1 MEQLLPGGYRVEGTR
16 VVAPDGTV
24 YGNIWAGGNHDGPG
38 ADADVDGDT
47 STTTSSEYDDDDA
60 DAPVINYAK
69 PEYWDERYGGDHE
82 PFDWLFQ
89 FEHFEK
95 GGFTRFIPKD
105 AKILMLGCGNA
116 DFSASLYDWG
126 ATNITNI
133 DLSSVVIS
141 QMSAANKA
149 SRPHMKYLVMD
160 VQALSF
166 DDASFDIVIDKSTMD
181 CLFCCENSTE
191 IVCNMLT
198 EGYRVLKP
206 GGNYISM
213 SLHDE
218 AKCLPYLTAHP
229 DIHWKVEWERIP
241 NPRYTG
247 ENGRSQFHHV
257 FVCKKPLVEPVFAD
271 SRGEQTAGKS

>member
-1 MEQLLPGGYRVEGTR
+1 
-16 VVAPDGTV
+16 
-24 YGNIWAGGNHDGPG
+24 
-38 ADADVDGDT
+38 
-47 STTTSSEYDDDDA
+47 
-60 DAPVINYAK
+60 
-69 PEYWDERYGGDHE
+69 
-82 PFDWLFQ
+82 
-89 FEHFEK
+89 
-95 GGFTRFIPKD
+95 
-105 AKILMLGCGNA
+105 MLGCGNA
-116 DFSASLYDWG
+116 DFSASLFVSHVFAVEAVLVAHACVFHWSRYDWG

-218 AKCLPYLTAHP
+218 AKVRGSAVRTVGKHTTDRGTLDSHLMMWPTTVPAVSHGSPRHSLEGGVGADPYVGCY
-229 DIHWKVEWERIP
+229 IVGCW
-241 NPRYTG
+241 
-247 ENGRSQFHHV
+247 
-257 FVCKKPLVEPVFAD
+257 
-271 SRGEQTAGKS
+271 